1 MSHIIQNYKDEA
13 EIWRDAW
20 RIAEPG
26 AANPIAVART
36 LFAASAFLMREIKDT
51 DGVRKHPAL
60 RVMAGQL
67 SSLYNVDSVGADR
80 DDYSRVH
87 FVVDVLDTGHSL
99 DEGKTVAESMLWV
112 DHD

>member
-1 MSHIIQNYKDEA
+1 
-13 EIWRDAW
+13 
-20 RIAEPG
+20 
-26 AANPIAVART
+26 
-36 LFAASAFLMREIKDT
+36 
-51 DGVRKHPAL
+51 
-60 RVMAGQL
+60 MAGQL